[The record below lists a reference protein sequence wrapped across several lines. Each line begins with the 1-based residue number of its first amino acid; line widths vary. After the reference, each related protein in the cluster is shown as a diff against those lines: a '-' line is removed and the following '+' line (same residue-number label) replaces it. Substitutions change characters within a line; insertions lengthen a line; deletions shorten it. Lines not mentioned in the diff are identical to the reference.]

1 MNPKITI
8 FIAILLIIFG
18 IFVFVNINNQIN
30 QPQQVINNEPI
41 GGDKD
46 DNGCLVG
53 AGYTWCETKQKCLRI
68 WEEGCGL
75 VDTPAAEEDNILTAG
90 DCLSN
95 GGEWG
100 AIGEMDEG
108 FCVLPTSDAY
118 KTCNDKD
125 DCEGYCVATLTEDE
139 ESTINEGKSIE
150 KKGQCSLW
158 TSVFGCN
165 ALVEN
170 GKVNYI
176 TCTE

>member
-8 FIAILLIIFG
+8 FIAIILIIFG
-18 IFVFVNINNQIN
+18 IFVFVSINNQIN
-30 QPQQVINNEPI
+30 HPKAINNEPI
-41 GGDKD
+41 GGNKD
-46 DNGCLVG
+46 ENGCLIG
-53 AGYTWCETKQKCLRI
+53 AGYTWCEAKQKCLRI
-68 WEEGCGL
+68 WEEGCGT
-75 VDTPAAEEDNILTAG
+75 VNTPAEKETILTAG

-95 GGEWG
+95 NGEWG
-100 AIGEMDEG
+100 ATGEMKEG

-118 KTCNDKD
+118 KNCNDKN
-125 DCEGYCVATLTEDE
+125 DCEGYCIATLTEDE
-139 ESTINEGKSIE
+139 ENTINESESIQ

-170 GKVNYI
+170 GKINHI